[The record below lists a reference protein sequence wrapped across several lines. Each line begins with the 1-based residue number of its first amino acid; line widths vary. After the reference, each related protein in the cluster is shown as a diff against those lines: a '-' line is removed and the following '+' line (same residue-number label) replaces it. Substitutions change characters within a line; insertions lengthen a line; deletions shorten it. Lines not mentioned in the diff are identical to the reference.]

1 MEAPVKVWAPGI
13 IQPKAKI
20 EKVAAAIKPKRK
32 RMRRMVRVCRAS
44 GSPGS
49 AELPAGGAS
58 GSSDDAGAAPPRTKN
73 SGTNATQPRN
83 GTTCAKA
90 RKRQM
95 PERAAPPKA
104 VIRFI

>member
-13 IQPKAKI
+13 IHPKVKT
-20 EKVAAAIKPKRK
+20 EKVAAAIKPRRK
-32 RMRRMVRVCRAS
+32 RERRVALADGAAGPP
-44 GSPGS
+44 GSP
-49 AELPAGGAS
+49 ELTAGGAS
-58 GSSDDAGAAPPRTKN
+58 GSPVGAGAARSRRKN

-83 GTTCAKA
+83 GTRCANA